1 MPEGRVR
8 RATKKDL
15 PSVYRIEVEAFGSD
29 AWHPLAL
36 GFFLYLDKAVF
47 LVYDDR
53 DVKGY
58 AIGVVEKTGRGHV
71 LNIAVKPGYRRR
83 GIGGVLLESLEE
95 ELEKLGAR
103 EFYLEVRRDNTG
115 AIAFYEKKGY
125 KGVGVIEKYYS
136 DGCDA
141 VIMWK
146 KGYLLAR

>member
-1 MPEGRVR
+1 MLKERVR
-8 RATKKDL
+8 RAAKKDL
-15 PSVYRIEVEAFGSD
+15 PSVYRIEVEVFGTD
-29 AWHPLAL
+29 AWHPMAL

-47 LVYDDR
+47 LVYDDGG
-53 DVKGY
+53 VKGY
-58 AIGVVEKTGRGHV
+58 AIGVAEKAGRGHV

-83 GIGGVLLESLEE
+83 GIGSVLLESLEE
-95 ELEKLGAR
+95 ELGKLGAR

-125 KGVGVIEKYYS
+125 RSAGVMEKYYS

>member
-15 PSVYRIEVEAFGSD
+15 PSIYRIEVEVFSGD

-36 GFFLYLDKAVF
+36 GFFLYLDKAVL
-47 LVYDDR
+47 LVYDDGF
-53 DVKGY
+53 VKGY

-71 LNIAVKPGYRRR
+71 LNIAVKPGYRRK
-83 GIGGVLLESLEE
+83 GIGGMLLESLEE
-95 ELEKLGAR
+95 ELGKLGAR
-103 EFYLEVRRDNTG
+103 MFYLEVRQGNTG

-125 KGVGVIEKYYS
+125 KNVGIIKKYYL

-141 VIMWK
+141 IVMSK
-146 KGYLLAR
+146 VKASA